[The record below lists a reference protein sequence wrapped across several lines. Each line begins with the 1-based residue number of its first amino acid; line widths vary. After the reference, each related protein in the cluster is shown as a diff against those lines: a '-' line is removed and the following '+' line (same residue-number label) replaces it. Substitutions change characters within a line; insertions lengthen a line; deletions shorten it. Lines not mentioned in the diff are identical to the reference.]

1 MMYEAKCLVMDYQQP
16 NSVHQQHLHQLHSF
30 APAAAAAAAD
40 ASSRWSQYHQ
50 LWRQHQMF
58 INGRNTNL
66 YDNNIRGQTYFLDD
80 GLVNR
85 PHNAEENYS
94 VSPS

>member
-1 MMYEAKCLVMDYQQP
+1 MYEAKCLVMDYQQT

-40 ASSRWSQYHQ
+40 ASSRWSQYQQ

-58 INGRNTNL
+58 INGMTRFLYPFVAFTNTQVVEYRATEL
-66 YDNNIRGQTYFLDD
+66 LQFF
-80 GLVNR
+80 
-85 PHNAEENYS
+85 S
-94 VSPS
+94 VGCRFIPF

>member
-1 MMYEAKCLVMDYQQP
+1 MYEAKCLVMDYQQT

-40 ASSRWSQYHQ
+40 ASNRWSQYQQ

-58 INGRNTNL
+58 INGMHILLSHNVERSKT
-66 YDNNIRGQTYFLDD
+66 D
-80 GLVNR
+80 GKK
-85 PHNAEENYS
+85 
-94 VSPS
+94 